1 MSLKWKSSVLKFI
14 SNQFRKYESFSLY
27 FINTLVGNNFLYK
40 YSLFFGL
47 FYCPKKENTG
57 FQLTVTKIEGTFEEN
72 NVHYFS
78 NNLVF
83 CPTEEILMF

>member
-1 MSLKWKSSVLKFI
+1 M
-14 SNQFRKYESFSLY
+14 
-27 FINTLVGNNFLYK
+27 
-40 YSLFFGL
+40 
-47 FYCPKKENTG
+47 G